1 MCISAIITSLPF
13 TPRDG
18 KRDSKN
24 HKMTDN
30 NQNNNANTI
39 DANGSSQ
46 TGAGTVTIAEIEKLA
61 GLSRLEISEE
71 EKQTFADQIGSILK
85 YVNQLKEVVSNTA
98 RPLEPANFPHRNVMR
113 EDVDNRDLVLDTK
126 KLVELAPESQDG
138 FVKVKKIL
146 N

>member
-1 MCISAIITSLPF
+1 
-13 TPRDG
+13 
-18 KRDSKN
+18 
-24 HKMTDN
+24 MTDN
-30 NQNNNANTI
+30 NQNNNANAI

-85 YVNQLKEVVSNTA
+85 YVDQIKEVVSNTA
-98 RPLEPANFPHRNVMR
+98 RPLEPVNFPHRNIMR
-113 EDVDNRDLVLDTK
+113 EDADNRDLVLDTK